1 MSSTYGK
8 ELQSSNFQREMELL
22 DVLEGRLD
30 AIMAKHHQVLL
41 DKLLNSLHNALH
53 EEPQGAHSSAARNPK
68 RQSLQSTRERDKK
81 NSAGSQMSMASMDHL
96 DVFGKPDSSSRA
108 VESSG
113 GPGGSSG
120 DDFARRLSS
129 TGRVKKNGVPSLVAL
144 ECAMLHGPGFGPV
157 CAVSSKQSGSMSCSA
172 SPVLHDDRAA
182 VPQRPLQDLQEV
194 SPPVPPAHVP
204 EPLDGVLPT
213 TVEMPGAV
221 TSTLFGVPQD
231 SSVKVRAT
239 KIGVLLKDSQ
249 SAILQEIRDNSQS
262 QEVKWYDNGSDFIMK
277 IPRFVSTALGV
288 GSILTVLCMIGITLW
303 EGHDFIHSELFVI
316 VTTGIFGFL
325 GSACVRCMRTAFSS
339 DDFHLAVSRLDLF
352 VADFR
357 LDWKTL
363 VGQEWRL
370 YLIAWLLL
378 LSTQIAAQGL
388 QWWLLGHQ
396 HPDEADTTLQ
406 IVKDI
411 IFKTLGCFAVLSF
424 AVGSAIIMV
433 TTFVLSHL
441 LLELDT
447 ALDCWCCHIL
457 NTPNFEFGVQSWN
470 NLQALLKCVGREL
483 DTTFVLIQGL
493 SSLGAMYLLAS
504 GVTYVFRAGSL
515 DVLPTLAEGFA
526 ALPLLFLFG
535 LSMRLFAH
543 GAALTEKCKFI
554 PSFVNQIPVEEPIDL
569 DKQFLVNFVLNS
581 NAGFYVRG
589 VRLSQEM
596 FVKQGVLVC
605 GLLSGLFGALSRV
618 YI

>member
-1 MSSTYGK
+1 MSSALGK
-8 ELQSSNFQREMELL
+8 ELQSSAFQQEMELL
-22 DVLEGRLD
+22 DALEGRLD

-41 DKLLNSLHNALH
+41 DKLLTSLRNALH
-53 EEPQGAHSSAARNPK
+53 EAPRAHSASPNSK
-68 RQSLQSTRERDKK
+68 RQSLQSTKERPKK
-81 NSAGSQMSMASMDHL
+81 KSAASQMSMASMDHS
-96 DVFGKPDSSSRA
+96 DIFGKPDSSSRA
-108 VESSG
+108 VESLG
-113 GPGGSSG
+113 GPEGTSG
-120 DDFARRLSS
+120 EENTEKLAKMSPK
-129 TGRVKKNGVPSLVAL
+129 GRVMKNGVPSLVAL
-144 ECAMLHGPGFGPV
+144 ESAMLHGFGPV
-157 CAVSSKQSGSMSCSA
+157 NAVSSKKSGRRPSCSA
-172 SPVLHDDRAA
+172 SPILIDRAA

-194 SPPVPPAHVP
+194 SSPVPPAHVP

-213 TVEMPGAV
+213 TVEMPGPV
-221 TSTLFGVPQD
+221 TSTVFGVPHD
-231 SSVKVRAT
+231 SSVNVRAT
-239 KIGVLLKDSQ
+239 KIGVLMKDSQ
-249 SAILQEIRDNSQS
+249 SAILQEIKDNSLS
-262 QEVKWYDNGSDFIMK
+262 QDSKWYDNGSDLLMK
-277 IPRFVSTALGV
+277 IPRIVPTALGV
-288 GSILTVLCMIGITLW
+288 GSILTVLCMIGISLW
-303 EGHDFIHSELFVI
+303 EGHNSIHSELFVI
-316 VTTGIFGFL
+316 FTTGIFGFL

-339 DDFHLAVSRLDLF
+339 EDFHLAVSRLDLF

-363 VGQEWRL
+363 SGQEWRL

-378 LSTQIAAQGL
+378 LSTQIASQGL
-388 QWWLLGHQ
+388 QWWLLDHGHL
-396 HPDEADTTLQ
+396 DDADMTLQ
-406 IVKDI
+406 IVKDTV
-411 IFKTLGCFAVLSF
+411 FKTLGCFAVLSF

-441 LLELDT
+441 LLGLDT

-493 SSLGAMYLLAS
+493 SSLGAMYLLTS
-504 GVTYVFRAGSL
+504 GVTYVFRAGNL
-515 DVLPTLAEGFA
+515 DVFPTLAEGLA

-554 PSFVNQIPVEEPIDL
+554 PGFVNQIPTEEPIDL